1 MAMAMSYNLL
11 FLGDKKNS
19 INKVFLVLITGI
31 SALTLV
37 I

>member
-11 FLGDKKNS
+11 FLGDKQNS

-31 SALTLV
+31 SALILV